1 MVKTKGDLI
10 NVPLPQFVCRLVREL
25 WLFACQNLNKIVQ
38 QYEQSKHRRTG
49 IVEQT
54 IQICENVYSKDW
66 RRVLKRG

>member
-1 MVKTKGDLI
+1 MYL
-10 NVPLPQFVCRLVREL
+10 CHS
-25 WLFACQNLNKIVQ
+25 LFADLWENYDSLPAKINNKIVQ
-38 QYEQSKHRRTG
+38 QYEQNKHRRTG